1 MHRLLAIIISFTI
14 TTCLYAQTVSGLHTK
29 SFYYDV
35 DHFSLTSESMKVL
48 REFTEEI
55 KKYPIEIIEIIG
67 YVESGG
73 APVYNQIRSKKRMN
87 SIKGTIDTA
96 MIIHQY
102 TPTNLEY
109 PPSFLYSY
117 EDGYNWRRVDITYK
131 YRDPSAIPPVNETKI
146 NDNQN
151 TISNQ
156 KTPEQIAL
164 ENAQNTTNNTNQK
177 TPEQI
182 ALEKAQNATNNTN
195 QKTPE
200 QIALENAQKTTN
212 NTNQK
217 TPEQIALENA
227 QNATN
232 NSNPNPP
239 ADTTQNKTIT
249 TKPKTPEELVIER
262 LRNKVNKTPE
272 EIARLEELEEK
283 QQLRIEGKSQAE
295 IDKIVIRER
304 TSSKKSTAPKNF
316 GQRLS
321 EIDVKTL
328 DKSVVLVVMNI
339 QFEGDKPIMTAEA
352 TKEMNDL
359 IKFMDTNK
367 QVNAFIRGHVCCGD
381 EMKLSRKRAKHVYT
395 QLIKNGIDEER
406 LRYEGFSNSLLLVS
420 PERNEA
426 DRARNR
432 RVDIIFSVKPTP
444 PVVTTTTV
452 VTPTTTQEQK

>member
-1 MHRLLAIIISFTI
+1 MQRLLIFLISLTL
-14 TTCLYAQTVSGLHTK
+14 TTCLCSQTKGILHTK

-35 DHFSLTSESMKVL
+35 DHFSLTPESMKVL

-55 KKYPIEIIEIIG
+55 KMYPVEIVEIIG
-67 YVESGG
+67 YVEKEGS
-73 APVYNQIRSKKRMN
+73 PVYNHIRSKKRMN
-87 SIKGTIDTA
+87 NIKGSIDTA

-102 TPTNLEY
+102 IPTNMDY

-117 EDGYNWRRVDITYK
+117 EDGYNWRRVDITYT
-131 YRDPSAIPPVNETKI
+131 YRDPSSIPPT
-146 NDNQN
+146 NDGHLLNIQNSTSQN
-151 TISNQ
+151 TTKTPEQIKIENTQNTTGNSTT

-164 ENAQNTTNNTNQK
+164 ENAQNTTGHTTIISK
-177 TPEQI
+177 TPVDTIQ
-182 ALEKAQNATNNTN
+182 TNVI
-195 QKTPE
+195 PV
-200 QIALENAQKTTN
+200 
-212 NTNQK
+212 
-217 TPEQIALENA
+217 
-227 QNATN
+227 
-232 NSNPNPP
+232 
-239 ADTTQNKTIT
+239 
-249 TKPKTPEELVIER
+249 KPKTPEELVLER

-283 QQLRIEGKSQAE
+283 QQLRIEGKTQEE
-295 IDKIVIRER
+295 IDKIVVKDR
-304 TSSKKSTAPKNF
+304 TTSKKPGPPKNF

-395 QLIKNGIDEER
+395 QLIKNGISEDR
-406 LRYEGFSNSLLLVS
+406 LRYEGFSNSLLLIS

-432 RVDIIFSVKPTP
+432 RVDIIFSVKPIP
-444 PVVTTTTV
+444 PVTTTT
-452 VTPTTTQEQK
+452 PINSGTTTEMK

>member
-1 MHRLLAIIISFTI
+1 MQRLLIFLVSLVL
-14 TTCLYAQTVSGLHTK
+14 TTCLCSQTTGFLHTK

-35 DHFSLTSESMKVL
+35 DHFSLTPESMKVL

-55 KKYPIEIIEIIG
+55 KKFPIEIIEIIG
-67 YVESGG
+67 YVEKEGS
-73 APVYNQIRSKKRMN
+73 PVYNQIRSKKRMN
-87 SIKGTIDTA
+87 NIKGSIDTA

-102 TPTNLEY
+102 IPTNMDY

-117 EDGYNWRRVDITYK
+117 EDGYNWRRVDITYT
-131 YRDPSAIPPVNETKI
+131 YRDPSSIPPT
-146 NDNQN
+146 NDGHLLNTQNATTQN
-151 TISNQ
+151 TTI
-156 KTPEQIAL
+156 TPEQIKI
-164 ENAQNTTNNTNQK
+164 ENTQNTTGHS
-177 TPEQI
+177 
-182 ALEKAQNATNNTN
+182 
-195 QKTPE
+195 
-200 QIALENAQKTTN
+200 TTIS
-212 NTNQK
+212 K
-217 TPEQIALENA
+217 
-227 QNATN
+227 
-232 NSNPNPP
+232 NPI
-239 ADTTQNKTIT
+239 DTTQTNATPV
-249 TKPKTPEELVIER
+249 KPKTPEELVLER
-262 LRNKVNKTPE
+262 LRNKVNKTPD

-283 QQLRIEGKSQAE
+283 QQLRIEGKTQEE
-295 IDKIVIRER
+295 IDKIVVKDR
-304 TSSKKSTAPKNF
+304 TISKKPGPPKNF

-395 QLIKNGIDEER
+395 QLIKNGISEDR
-406 LRYEGFSNSLLLVS
+406 LRYEGFSNSLLLIS

-432 RVDIIFSVKPTP
+432 RVDIIFSVKPTLP
-444 PVVTTTTV
+444 VTTTT
-452 VTPTTTQEQK
+452 PINSGTTTEMK